1 MSNATPS
8 YAAAD
13 TRYIASFDAGVS
25 PARLHLAMTLAG
37 AAWVPRDRDRL
48 SVLDIGCGRGLTA
61 IMLAAANPG
70 WGVTGI
76 DLQPAHVAEAQEV
89 AADAGLD
96 NARFMVA
103 DLAGFDEAR
112 AARLL
117 PEADI
122 VLCYGV
128 WTWVPDVVRAGIV
141 EVLRSR
147 VKPGGLVVMGYNA
160 MPGHAPFIALQR
172 LLHDAVRDMPGSA
185 EQRAAH
191 AIEVLGRIRAI
202 GSPHLPPDPELDA
215 IIARAKALPNY
226 MAHEWF
232 TGSWRPVFPADLA
245 RDLAGAQLDYAGPVR
260 PASNMPEFQL
270 RPDQQAALAALP
282 PGMDPETRLD
292 TFLQRHFRNEV
303 FVRGRRPPARD
314 ALANVTLAL
323 GGDPAQASVS
333 LKTRAGV
340 AALPKPQQVALLD
353 ALAGGPQRVGDLA
366 ALPGLRD
373 VPPAGIALLLAES
386 FTAHPLW
393 RHGMPDAEGRA
404 RAART
409 NRAVARHILVDAKTE
424 RAALGIVSP
433 PLGSGFPASTT
444 DVAVIVALQAGV
456 PADPAQLAAAV
467 VPGSPADGPLA
478 AEIAGRLALHL
489 GAWRMLGIL

>member
-1 MSNATPS
+1 MSHATPS

-25 PARLHLAMTLAG
+25 PARLHLAVTLAG
-37 AAWVPRDRDRL
+37 AAWAPRDRDRL

-70 WGVTGI
+70 WDVTGI
-76 DLQPAHVAEAQEV
+76 DLQPAHIAEAEEV

-128 WTWVPDVVRAGIV
+128 WTWVPDAVRAGIV

-172 LLHDAVRDMPGSA
+172 LLYDAVRDMPGSA

-191 AIEVLGRIRAI
+191 AIDVLDRIRAI
-202 GSPHLPPDPELDA
+202 GSPHLPPAPELDA

-232 TGSWRPVFPADLA
+232 TGFWRPVFPADLA
-245 RDLAGAQLDYAGPVR
+245 RDLAEAQIDYAGPVR
-260 PASNMPEFQL
+260 PASNRPEFQL
-270 RPDQQAALAALP
+270 RPEQQAALAALP
-282 PGMDPETRLD
+282 PWMDAETRLD
-292 TFLQRHFRNEV
+292 AFLQRHFRNEI
-303 FVRGRRPPARD
+303 FVRGRRPPARGV
-314 ALANVTLAL
+314 LEEVTLAL

-340 AALPKPQQVALLD
+340 AALPKPQQAALID
-353 ALAGGPQRVGDLA
+353 ALAGGPKRVGDLA
-366 ALPGLRD
+366 ALPEVRD
-373 VPPAGIALLLAES
+373 IGPDGIALMLAES

-393 RHGMPDAEGRA
+393 RHDMPDAEGRA

-409 NRAVARHILVDAKTE
+409 NRAVARHVLADALPE
-424 RAALGIVSP
+424 RAALGVVAP
-433 PLGSGFPASTT
+433 LLGSGFPASTT
-444 DVAVIVALQAGV
+444 DLAVVTALQAGV
-456 PADPAQLAAAV
+456 PAEPAALAAAIA
-467 VPGSPADGPLA
+467 PGEGPDGPLSQQIA
-478 AEIAGRLALHL
+478 ARLALHL
-489 GAWRMLGIL
+489 EAWRALGIV